1 MKDII
6 PSWLEDPSA
15 YAQPAN
21 LDMSTVIVVALTNLW
36 CGVMCVAFFEVFRR
50 RSPRIF
56 SPKAMLCPGTTPS
69 LLHVPGKPP
78 GSPLS
83 WIRPLMRLDEEDILK
98 YGGYDVLIYLRFMSL
113 SLKIFGSFAPYA
125 FCVLLPVNASVSYW
139 PGDKDDDDGGDDDGT
154 TSSKDNTF
162 NRLSMSA
169 MPVHD
174 KRMWAH
180 CFGCLLLT
188 VLSMHFLARECRWY
202 TRLRHRFLTQRGD
215 VRQRTIL
222 VRQVPKEL
230 KSSDLLASYFAKL
243 YPGKVV
249 GAVVCRSVATLD
261 RLLVEREA
269 AAARLDRCAHRRA
282 VAKARE
288 GEYRPQ
294 KPLGVCGRLAERAH
308 MCLED
313 AYDPLCVR
321 CVFGVQE
328 RMQYHAAAQRS
339 LDERIARERRRMALA
354 DALVGR
360 PRTSAD
366 AEADVE
372 NPVVRSRS
380 RDGLENV
387 SLDGADHATDDDD
400 DDMRPGHTASI
411 SDSLCN
417 GGADDEESDA
427 ASGRSGGV
435 IYEEWAEETE
445 LSFGDRLLV
454 GFGLK
459 RERDIVERAS
469 LLEGASGP
477 PRREMPTKAPKL
489 FELGFVTFNAFTGAA
504 VATQVFH
511 AATPGGM
518 VASMAPETR
527 DVFWK
532 NVGMSSKQRTT
543 RRVVADCFVVLLLVF
558 YIIPVTLISL
568 VFSEQ
573 ALKAHWPALKD
584 LASDSLVM
592 DACIKM
598 VQPMALIALM
608 LLLPPMFLGLGFWEG
623 TLSWSENTLNQLSRY
638 YSFQITNVLLVTTIA
653 GSLVKCM
660 EKILDNPKA
669 TLTLLGESLP
679 QVCAF
684 FSCYIFIKVFAG
696 LNIELC
702 RAVSAVQ
709 QSLKRVLYPSAT
721 PRDQRA
727 EVLGLRDFENPGW
740 FSYGKYGAQDL
751 LVVVLLMTYCVM
763 SPIILVPGLLFF
775 GWASVVYR
783 HQLLY
788 VYEPIFESGGLLW
801 PRIYRRTLFSI
812 FIMQFTMTGMFF
824 LKHAFSQGYC
834 VLALSV
840 LTYLYKMQMRSMYT
854 TSSSVAH
861 HLPMELATSVDEQI
875 QAEAKLGKDDIMLAA
890 GLRSYL
896 QPGLRG

>member
-36 CGVMCVAFFEVFRR
+36 VGIVCVTFFEVFRR
-50 RSPRIF
+50 RNMRIF
-56 SPKAMLCPGTTPS
+56 SPKATLCPGTCPPV
-69 LLHVPGKPP
+69 LHVPGAKP
-78 GSPLS
+78 GAPLS
-83 WIRPLMRLDEEDILK
+83 WVRPLMRLGEDDILK

-125 FCVLLPVNASVSYW
+125 FIVLLPVNASVSYW
-139 PGDKDDDDGGDDDGT
+139 PGRTSSDDDDGA

-180 CFGCLLLT
+180 CVGCFLLT
-188 VLSMHFLARECRWY
+188 FLSMHFLARECRWY
-202 TRLRHRFLTQRGD
+202 TRLRHRFLTQRDD

-222 VRQVPKEL
+222 VRQVPREL
-230 KSSDLLASYFAKL
+230 RSSDALAAYFAKL

-249 GAVVCRSVATLD
+249 GAVVCRKVAHLD
-261 RLLVEREA
+261 GLLVAREA
-269 AAARLDRCAHRRA
+269 AAARLDRVTHRRA
-282 VAKARE
+282 LAKARE
-288 GEYRPQ
+288 GEYPKRDR
-294 KPLGVCGRLAERAH
+294 GACARAGDRAH
-308 MCLED
+308 RALED
-313 AYDPLCVR
+313 AYDPLCWR
-321 CVFGVQE
+321 CAFGVQE
-328 RMQYHAAAQRS
+328 RAQHHAAQQRNF
-339 LDERIARERRRMALA
+339 DERIARERRRQALA
-354 DALVGR
+354 DALVGK
-360 PRTSAD
+360 PRRAAAAPPAD
-366 AEADVE
+366 SYQEAAPPDDDRENLAPSLGDALCGAADVDLGDDDAGGGGGGVMYE
-372 NPVVRSRS
+372 EWS
-380 RDGLENV
+380 
-387 SLDGADHATDDDD
+387 DGAD
-400 DDMRPGHTASI
+400 
-411 SDSLCN
+411 
-417 GGADDEESDA
+417 
-427 ASGRSGGV
+427 
-435 IYEEWAEETE
+435 
-445 LSFGDRLLV
+445 LSFSDKLLV

-459 RERDIVERAS
+459 RERDVVERAG
-469 LLEGASGP
+469 LLDGASGP
-477 PRREMPTKAPKL
+477 PIKEGDAGGRRATVYDT
-489 FELGFVTFNAFTGAA
+489 GFVIFRAFTGAA

-518 VASMAPETR
+518 VASMAPEPR

-532 NVGMSSKQRTT
+532 NAELSGKQRTT
-543 RRVVADCFVVLLLVF
+543 RRVVADCLVVLLLIF

-573 ALKAHWPALKD
+573 ALKAHWPALKE
-584 LASDSLVM
+584 LASDSLAF
-592 DACIKM
+592 DACVKM

-608 LLLPPMFLGLGFWEG
+608 LLLPPAFLGLGFWEG
-623 TLSWSENTLNQLSRY
+623 TLSWSENTLTQLSRY

-653 GSLVKCM
+653 GSLVKCLQ
-660 EKILDNPKA
+660 KIIDDPQA
-669 TLTLLGESLP
+669 TLSLLGESLP

-684 FSCYIFIKVFAG
+684 FSCYIFIKVFSG
-696 LNIELC
+696 LCIELC
-702 RAVSAVQ
+702 RAVAAVQ
-709 QSLKRVLYPSAT
+709 QALKRCLYPSST

-812 FIMQFTMTGMFF
+812 FIMQLTMVGLFFT
-824 LKHAFSQGYC
+824 KHAFSQGYC

-861 HLPMELATSVDEQI
+861 HLPMELATAVDEQI
-875 QAEAKLGKDDIMLAA
+875 SEDAEADANAMLDA
-890 GLRSYL
+890 GLHGYL
-896 QPGLRG
+896 QPSLRADKAAE

>member
-21 LDMSTVIVVALTNLW
+21 LDMSTVIVVALTNL
-36 CGVMCVAFFEVFRR
+36 R
-50 RSPRIF
+50 RSAQDVPAGAPR
-56 SPKAMLCPGTTPS
+56 ARREARA
-69 LLHVPGKPP
+69 
-78 GSPLS
+78 LS
-83 WIRPLMRLDEEDILK
+83 WVRPLMRLGEDDILR

-125 FCVLLPVNASVSYW
+125 FIVLLPVNASVSYW
-139 PGDKDDDDGGDDDGT
+139 PGRTSSDDDDGA

-180 CFGCLLLT
+180 CVGCFLLT
-188 VLSMHFLARECRWY
+188 FLSMHFLARECRWY
-202 TRLRHRFLTQRGD
+202 TRLRHRFLTQRDD

-222 VRQVPKEL
+222 VRQVPGSCGPPTRSPPTSR
-230 KSSDLLASYFAKL
+230 SSTRQ
-243 YPGKVV
+243 GRRRGGMRKV
-249 GAVVCRSVATLD
+249 AHLD
-261 RLLVEREA
+261 GLLVAREA
-269 AAARLDRCAHRRA
+269 AAARLDRVTHRRA
-282 VAKARE
+282 LAKARE
-288 GEYRPQ
+288 GEYPKRDRGSSARSTTRRSSAPSTSASRASGGARRSRTRSSASPDGRRAQ
-294 KPLGVCGRLAERAH
+294 TADSYQEAAPPDDDREVAAPSLG
-308 MCLED
+308 
-313 AYDPLCVR
+313 
-321 CVFGVQE
+321 
-328 RMQYHAAAQRS
+328 
-339 LDERIARERRRMALA
+339 
-354 DALVGR
+354 DALCG
-360 PRTSAD
+360 A
-366 AEADVE
+366 ADVDLGDD
-372 NPVVRSRS
+372 
-380 RDGLENV
+380 DGGGGGGGVMYDEW
-387 SLDGADHATDDDD
+387 SDGAD
-400 DDMRPGHTASI
+400 
-411 SDSLCN
+411 
-417 GGADDEESDA
+417 
-427 ASGRSGGV
+427 
-435 IYEEWAEETE
+435 
-445 LSFGDRLLV
+445 LSFSDKLLV

-459 RERDIVERAS
+459 RERDVVERAG
-469 LLEGASGP
+469 LLDGASGP
-477 PRREMPTKAPKL
+477 PIKEGEAGGRRATL
-489 FELGFVTFNAFTGAA
+489 YDTGFVTFRAFTGAA

-518 VASMAPETR
+518 VASMAPEPR

-532 NVGMSSKQRTT
+532 NAELSGKQRTT
-543 RRVVADCFVVLLLVF
+543 RRVVADCLVVLLLIF

-573 ALKAHWPALKD
+573 ALKAHWPALKE
-584 LASDSLVM
+584 LASDSLAF
-592 DACIKM
+592 DACVKM

-608 LLLPPMFLGLGFWEG
+608 LLLPPAFLGLGFWEG
-623 TLSWSENTLNQLSRY
+623 TLSWSENTLTQLSRY

-653 GSLVKCM
+653 GSLVKCLQ
-660 EKILDNPKA
+660 KIIDDPQA
-669 TLTLLGESLP
+669 TLSLLGESLP

-684 FSCYIFIKVFAG
+684 FSCYIFIKVFSG
-696 LNIELC
+696 LCIELC
-702 RAVSAVQ
+702 RAVAAVQ
-709 QSLKRVLYPSAT
+709 QALKRCLYPSST

-812 FIMQFTMTGMFF
+812 FIMQLTMVGLFF

-861 HLPMELATSVDEQI
+861 HLPMELATAVDEQI
-875 QAEAKLGKDDIMLAA
+875 SEDAEADANAMLDA
-890 GLRSYL
+890 GLHGCL
-896 QPGLRG
+896 QPSLRADKATE

>member
-21 LDMSTVIVVALTNLW
+21 LDMSTVIVVALTNL
-36 CGVMCVAFFEVFRR
+36 R
-50 RSPRIF
+50 RS
-56 SPKAMLCPGTTPS
+56 APGTCPPV
-69 LLHVPGKPP
+69 LHVPGAKP
-78 GSPLS
+78 GAPLS
-83 WIRPLMRLDEEDILK
+83 WVRPLMRLGEEDDILR

-125 FCVLLPVNASVSYW
+125 FIVLLPVNASVSYW
-139 PGDKDDDDGGDDDGT
+139 PGRTSSDDDDGA

-180 CFGCLLLT
+180 CVGCFLLT
-188 VLSMHFLARECRWY
+188 FLSMHFLARECRWY
-202 TRLRHRFLTQRGD
+202 TRLRHRFLTQRDD

-222 VRQVPKEL
+222 VRQVPREL
-230 KSSDLLASYFAKL
+230 RSSDALAAYFAKL

-249 GAVVCRSVATLD
+249 GAVVCRKVAHLD
-261 RLLVEREA
+261 GLLVAREA
-269 AAARLDRCAHRRA
+269 AAARLDRVTHRRA
-282 VAKARE
+282 LAKARE
-288 GEYRPQ
+288 GEYPKRDR
-294 KPLGVCGRLAERAH
+294 GSCARAGDRAH
-308 MCLED
+308 RALED
-313 AYDPLCVR
+313 AYDPLCWR
-321 CVFGVQE
+321 CAFGE
-328 RMQYHAAAQRS
+328 AAPPDDDREVAAPS
-339 LDERIARERRRMALA
+339 LG
-354 DALVGR
+354 DALCG
-360 PRTSAD
+360 A
-366 AEADVE
+366 ADVDLGDD
-372 NPVVRSRS
+372 
-380 RDGLENV
+380 DGGGGGGGVMYEEW
-387 SLDGADHATDDDD
+387 SDGAD
-400 DDMRPGHTASI
+400 
-411 SDSLCN
+411 
-417 GGADDEESDA
+417 
-427 ASGRSGGV
+427 
-435 IYEEWAEETE
+435 
-445 LSFGDRLLV
+445 LSFSDKLLV

-459 RERDIVERAS
+459 RERDVVERAG
-469 LLEGASGP
+469 LLDGASGP
-477 PRREMPTKAPKL
+477 PIKEGEAGGRRATL
-489 FELGFVTFNAFTGAA
+489 YDTGFVTFRAFTGAA

-518 VASMAPETR
+518 VASMAPEPR

-532 NVGMSSKQRTT
+532 NAELSGKQRTT
-543 RRVVADCFVVLLLVF
+543 RRVVADCLVVLLLIF

-573 ALKAHWPALKD
+573 ALKAHWPALKE
-584 LASDSLVM
+584 LASDSLAF
-592 DACIKM
+592 DACVKM

-608 LLLPPMFLGLGFWEG
+608 LLLPPAFLGLGFWEG
-623 TLSWSENTLNQLSRY
+623 TLSWSENTLTQLSRY

-653 GSLVKCM
+653 GSLVKCLQ
-660 EKILDNPKA
+660 KIIDDPQA
-669 TLTLLGESLP
+669 TLSLLGESLP

-684 FSCYIFIKVFAG
+684 FSCYIFIKVFSG
-696 LNIELC
+696 LCIELC
-702 RAVSAVQ
+702 RAVAAVQ
-709 QSLKRVLYPSAT
+709 QALKRCLYPSST

-812 FIMQFTMTGMFF
+812 FIMQLTMVGLFF

-834 VLALSV
+834 
-840 LTYLYKMQMRSMYT
+840 
-854 TSSSVAH
+854 
-861 HLPMELATSVDEQI
+861 LATAVDEQI
-875 QAEAKLGKDDIMLAA
+875 SEDAEADANAMLDA
-890 GLRSYL
+890 GLHGYL
-896 QPGLRG
+896 QPSLRADKATE